1 MSLTL
6 DKIAKLAPD
15 QASLAAARKLLKA
28 SSWPGLFADSAGLVW
43 GECQG
48 SGSTPY
54 RVVVE
59 TEDLGYKCTC
69 PSRKF
74 PCKHCLAL
82 MWMRAEGKTGFA
94 VAAPPDWVTDWMRRR
109 RAGGGARA
117 QDAEADTEERA
128 TKSMAA
134 ALTDEE
140 VPADPKAEARAAAAR
155 DRSQRNREEAIL
167 AGLDDLETWLA
178 DQLDSGLVGF
188 ATQARKSCATLVQ
201 RLVDAKASGLA
212 SRLEALPGRLLAM
225 PEGQRGAAAV
235 AELGQLN
242 LIAQAYRRQ
251 DSLPADLREAAR
263 RAVGW
268 VKTRSELLDDAQA
281 MRVSGSWRV
290 VAVLSEVQ
298 PDRLRR
304 LETWLLREEP
314 AGAPNCAV
322 LIDFVPVSTG
332 PARSPYGV
340 GERLKATMVF
350 YASAAPLRAQIAVTD
365 SPAADSSD
373 PISFGAQS
381 LGQALENYDRALAV
395 EPWLD
400 RWPLSFSNCR
410 LRESGKRLWL
420 LSLDDDG
427 LAVPLAVAQTV
438 IAAPLGCVDRLDGFG
453 IWNGSALE
461 LTAAETPLGRWEAQ

>member
-1 MSLTL
+1 MALTL
-6 DKIAKLAPD
+6 DKIEKLAPD
-15 QASLAAARKLLKA
+15 QASLAAARKLLNA
-28 SSWPGLFADSAGLVW
+28 SSWPGLFADAAGLIW

-54 RVVVE
+54 RVVVHA
-59 TEDLGYKCTC
+59 EDLGYKCTC

-82 MWMRAEGKTGFA
+82 MWMRAAGETGFA
-94 VAAPPDWVTDWMRRR
+94 ETSPPEWVADWMRRR
-109 RAGGGARA
+109 RAGGGAGA
-117 QDAEADTEERA
+117 QGSEADAEKQV

-134 ALTDEE
+134 LTVEE
-140 VPADPKAEARAAAAR
+140 APPDPKAEARAAAAR

-167 AGLDDLETWLA
+167 AGLDDLDAWLA

-188 ATQARKSCATLVQ
+188 ASQARKSCATLVQ

-212 SRLEALPGRLLAM
+212 SRLEALPGRLLAIL
-225 PEGQRGAAAV
+225 EGRRGDAAV
-235 AELGQLN
+235 AELGQFN

-251 DSLPADLREAAR
+251 DSLPSDLREAVR

-268 VKTRSELLDDAQA
+268 VKTRSELLDDPQA
-281 MRVSGSWRV
+281 MRTNGSWRV

-314 AGAPNCAV
+314 GETPNSAV

-332 PARSPYGV
+332 PARSPYSV
-340 GERLKATMVF
+340 GERLKATLVF
-350 YASAAPLRAQIAVTD
+350 YTSPAPLRAQIAVMD
-365 SPAADSSD
+365 SPAAATSD
-373 PISFGAQS
+373 RIAFPAQS
-381 LGQALENYDRALAV
+381 LSQALDSYDRALAV

-400 RWPLSFSNCR
+400 RWPVSFSNCR

-420 LSLDDDG
+420 LNLNDDG
-427 LAVPLAVAQTV
+427 LAAPLTEAQTV
-438 IAAPLGCVDRLDGFG
+438 IAAPLACVDRLDGFG